1 MKMKSY
7 ENVMTTDGLDA
18 LARDVNE
25 WARGKGFW
33 ENPIQVSDLKED
45 ERLTQLTKTQ
55 KVLLV
60 VTELAELTEG
70 IRKPSTPSSVEGV
83 TNEEEELAD
92 TIIRCL
98 DYAGQYR
105 LRLGLAVRLKMALNE
120 GRIRKH
126 GKEF

>member
-1 MKMKSY
+1 MKSY

-55 KVLLV
+55 KG
-60 VTELAELTEG
+60 AAG
-70 IRKPSTPSSVEGV
+70 RDGASR
-83 TNEEEELAD
+83 AD
-92 TIIRCL
+92 RRHSQ
-98 DYAGQYR
+98 A
-105 LRLGLAVRLKMALNE
+105 
-120 GRIRKH
+120 
-126 GKEF
+126 